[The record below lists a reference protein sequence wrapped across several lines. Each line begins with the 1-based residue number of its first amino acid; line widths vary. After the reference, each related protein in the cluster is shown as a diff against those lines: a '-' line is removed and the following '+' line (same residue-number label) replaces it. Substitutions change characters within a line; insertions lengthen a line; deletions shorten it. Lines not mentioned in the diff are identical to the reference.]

1 MNANTSAGQTKW
13 ISETMS
19 GITWKQLLRFLIF
32 ALSTPAILFLAAG
45 RWNWVMGWV
54 YVGILA
60 GTTVVSRILM
70 ARTSPEL
77 ITERAQS
84 LDREDVSG
92 WDRAIVIFLAMF
104 GPLAVWIVA
113 GLDER
118 FGWSPEMPLA
128 LQAAAVAV
136 VVLGYLLGA
145 WALVVNKFFSAV
157 IRIQK
162 ERGHTVVTGGPY
174 RYVRHP
180 GYVGGIAT
188 CFAVPLLL
196 GSLWALI
203 PAGLA
208 VIAVVIR
215 TALEDRTLHEELPGY
230 AEYAARVRYRLLPGV
245 W

>member
-1 MNANTSAGQTKW
+1 MNANTPIEQTKGT
-13 ISETMS
+13 SEAMG

-32 ALSTPAILFLAAG
+32 ALFTPATLFLAAG

-60 GTTVVSRILM
+60 GTAVISRILM
-70 ARTSPEL
+70 ACTNPEL

-84 LDREDVSG
+84 LEKEDVPG
-92 WDRAIVIFLAMF
+92 WDKAIVIFLAMF

-128 LQAAAVAV
+128 LQVAAVAV

-145 WALVVNKFFSAV
+145 WAMVENKFFSAV

-180 GYVGGIAT
+180 GYVGGIAS
-188 CFAVPLLL
+188 CFAVPVLL

-215 TALEDRTLHEELPGY
+215 TALEDRTLREELPGY
-230 AEYAARVRYRLLPGV
+230 AEYTRRTRYRLLPGV

>member
-13 ISETMS
+13 TSEAMS

-32 ALSTPAILFLAAG
+32 ALFTPASLFLTAG
-45 RWNWVMGWV
+45 HWNWVMGWV
-54 YVGILA
+54 YVGILIV
-60 GTTVVSRILM
+60 TTVVSRILM
-70 ARTSPEL
+70 ARTNPEL

-84 LDREDVSG
+84 LEKEDVPG
-92 WDRAIVIFLAMF
+92 WDRAIVILLGIC

-118 FGWSPEMPLA
+118 FGWSPDVPLA
-128 LQAAAVAV
+128 LQVAAVAV

-145 WALVVNKFFSAV
+145 WAMVVNKFFSAAV
-157 IRIQK
+157 RIQK
-162 ERGHTVVTGGPY
+162 ERGHTAVTGGPY

-180 GYVGGIAT
+180 GYVGGIAS
-188 CFAVPLLL
+188 CLAVPLLL

-203 PAGLA
+203 PAALA
-208 VIAVVIR
+208 MIALVVR
-215 TALEDRTLHEELPGY
+215 TALEDRTLREELPGY
-230 AEYAARVRYRLLPGV
+230 AEYAQRTRYRLLPGV

>member
-1 MNANTSAGQTKW
+1 M
-13 ISETMS
+13 SE
-19 GITWKQLLRFLIF
+19 ITWKQLLRFLVSVP
-32 ALSTPAILFLAAG
+32 LTPAILFLAAG

-60 GTTVVSRILM
+60 GTAIISRILM
-70 ARTSPEL
+70 ACTNPEL

-84 LDREDVSG
+84 LDREDVPG
-92 WDRAIVIFLAMF
+92 WDRAIVILLGIC

-128 LQAAAVAV
+128 LQVAAVAV

-145 WALVVNKFFSAV
+145 WAMVVNKFFSAV

-180 GYVGGIAT
+180 GYVGGIAS

-203 PAGLA
+203 PAGLT
-208 VIAVVIR
+208 VIVVVIR
-215 TALEDRTLHEELPGY
+215 TVLEDRTLREELPGY
-230 AEYAARVRYRLLPGV
+230 AEYAQQTRYRLLPGV